1 MKPIR
6 DILIIAL
13 IGAALAGAYWMGRRS
28 VAVETVETVRI
39 DTVFYEKPA
48 PVTVS
53 RRSIAID
60 VPRVLFAPAAS
71 TGSAGSTGSTESTGS
86 APVAP
91 QKDSVRMELEFQTVE
106 YADSTYRAQVSG
118 PAIGE
123 YGPRLDWCE
132 TYDRTTLRQQMQK
145 DRKRFALTVGIGAAY
160 TPKGI
165 NPTIGIQLGIVLWR
179 F

>member
-1 MKPIR
+1 MKTIR

-53 RRSIAID
+53 RRTIAIN

-71 TGSAGSTGSTESTGS
+71 IGSAGSTESTGS

-91 QKDSVRMELEFQTVE
+91 QKDSVRMELEFQTFE

-118 PAIGE
+118 PVVGE

-145 DRKRFALTVGIGAAY
+145 DRSRFALTVGVGAAY
-160 TPKGI
+160 TPKGFQ
-165 NPTIGIQLGIVLWR
+165 PYIGVGVGVVIWKW
-179 F
+179 

>member
-1 MKPIR
+1 MKTIR

-53 RRSIAID
+53 RRSIAIN

-91 QKDSVRMELEFQTVE
+91 QKDSVRMELNFKPWNTPTAPTGRKS
-106 YADSTYRAQVSG
+106 ADRLSASMAQGS
-118 PAIGE
+118 
-123 YGPRLDWCE
+123 
-132 TYDRTTLRQQMQK
+132 
-145 DRKRFALTVGIGAAY
+145 IGARLTTEQRCGSKCKRTENAS
-160 TPKGI
+160 P
-165 NPTIGIQLGIVLWR
+165 
-179 F
+179 